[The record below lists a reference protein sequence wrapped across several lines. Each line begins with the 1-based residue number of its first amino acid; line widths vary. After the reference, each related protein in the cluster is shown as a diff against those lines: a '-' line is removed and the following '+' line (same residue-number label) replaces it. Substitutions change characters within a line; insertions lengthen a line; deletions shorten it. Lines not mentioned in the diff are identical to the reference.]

1 MWNSYDLLCS
11 GTSKQ
16 ANQSANIRQCS
27 AVEDPWGGEGRVPPP
42 GGIPY
47 ERDKDACG
55 KLRVKPPNETYQG
68 VAPALFLY

>member
-1 MWNSYDLLCS
+1 M
-11 GTSKQ
+11 G
-16 ANQSANIRQCS
+16 R
-27 AVEDPWGGEGRVPPP
+27 GGEGSPP